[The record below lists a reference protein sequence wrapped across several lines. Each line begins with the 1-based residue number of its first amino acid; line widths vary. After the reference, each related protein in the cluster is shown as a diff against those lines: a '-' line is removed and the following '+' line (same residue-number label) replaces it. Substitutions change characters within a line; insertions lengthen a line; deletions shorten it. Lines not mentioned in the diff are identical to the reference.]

1 MPIFSGNATDY
12 FDWKCLVQE
21 ILACTKTLATAN
33 LVAVK
38 YTCFND
44 PHIKNAV
51 RTVQSLTEMF
61 KIPDA
66 RFGSKTAH
74 ATWILKEISALKS
87 IAYIISFVEQ
97 FENARRKAENSNIS
111 VRNQRQS
118 NSSKIFS
125 QSGQFKSTKP
135 HCKGVWGDFWCHE
148 CDMNRRI
155 CNHSIIK
162 KIRSGKN

>member
-97 FENARRKAENSNIS
+97 FENARRQAENSNIS
-111 VRNQRQS
+111 VEDISVELKMQNMQNFLSEIKDRAIQAKFFRNPDNLKAQS
-118 NSSKIFS
+118 PTVKVYGET
-125 QSGQFKSTKP
+125 SG
-135 HCKGVWGDFWCHE
+135 V
-148 CDMNRRI
+148 MNVT
-155 CNHSIIK
+155 
-162 KIRSGKN
+162 